1 MALLWDLLA
10 LAFAPLASC
19 RALVEG
25 LPSRSPEGGDSTSA
39 ESIAA

>member
-10 LAFAPLASC
+10 LAFAPLASY

-25 LPSRSPEGGDSTSA
+25 LPSRSPETRA
-39 ESIAA
+39 SIAA